1 MKKLLM
7 LLLSAVMCVQLTAC
21 SFMEDT
27 KWVDEGAALMGTEL
41 TSNQFVLDGKLYT
54 FPMDMQEWLDNGW
67 HISRNYDNVK
77 EFELEPGEASSEF
90 ELFNDNEQYV
100 EVCAYNY
107 GDESA
112 TVDKCMVCEL
122 SIDVN
127 EFNVVFPGGVY
138 SKTSAED
145 IFAAYG
151 EPDVNEASDREM
163 DATYIYDTEDDWG
176 CTVTLK
182 GTTEKVNEPF
192 TEIEYVMTAVP
203 EWTRFYRNAAGE
215 EGCARYIDATLNA
228 SLYGDGADYVKYDFG
243 TAEDAEENYASQI
256 DYFTSSIIYF
266 AGINEENLDEETIA
280 AYDELAKQ
288 ALAKASWEVTKV
300 SLNEDELTG
309 TVEIAVYP
317 INLLDMIDEE
327 YATMVAKYQ
336 ARYGGENLDEATID
350 LNFAKIILEVMNERL
365 ADLSTKEAVTL
376 SYDIDYDEW
385 LLYSEDWW
393 EIIDVAM
400 DVVE

>member
-7 LLLSAVMCVQLTAC
+7 LLLSAVMCMQITAC

-27 KWVDEGAALMGTEL
+27 KWVDEGAALMESEL
-41 TSNQFVLDGKLYT
+41 ISSQFVLDGKVYT

-77 EFELEPGEASSEF
+77 EFELEPGESSSEF

-100 EVCAYNY
+100 KVCAYNY
-107 GDESA
+107 GDENA

-122 SIDVN
+122 TIAVDDYN
-127 EFNVVFPGGVY
+127 IVFPGGVY
-138 SKTSAED
+138 SKTKPED
-145 IFAAYG
+145 IFTAYG
-151 EPDVNEASDREM
+151 EPDVNDASEREM
-163 DATYIYDTEDDWG
+163 DATYVYDTEDDWG
-176 CTVTLK
+176 CTVTLQ
-182 GTTEKVNEPF
+182 GTTDKVDEPF
-192 TEIEYVMTAVP
+192 TKIKYVMTAVP
-203 EWTRFYRNAAGE
+203 EWTRFYRSAAGE
-215 EGCARYIDATLNA
+215 EGCARYIDATMKA
-228 SLYGDGADYVKYDFG
+228 SLYGDGSDYVKYEFG
-243 TAEDAEENYASQI
+243 TAADAEENYTSQI

-266 AGINEENLDEETIA
+266 AGITEENLDDATVAEF
-280 AYDELAKQ
+280 DELAKQ

-300 SLNEDELTG
+300 ALNEDELTG

-317 INLLDMIDEE
+317 TNLLDILDEE
-327 YATMVAKYQ
+327 FASIVAKYQ
-336 ARYGGENLDEATID
+336 VNYAGQDMDDVTAEI
-350 LNFAKIILEVMNERL
+350 NFAKTVLAVANERL
-365 ADLSTKEAVTL
+365 ADLSTKDAVTL